1 MFEENKYDESDILM
15 RSILSDAREE
25 VPEHIWEGISA
36 ELDRRQ
42 TRKPVILRFRRM
54 ATVAA
59 AAAAVAVGVVLH
71 RDGGAG
77 TMLVP
82 EADGSGM
89 VAVVEPE
96 ADLKPEGQTAAE
108 QLAEITYVADADKA
122 VQAGREAVRKAVEAK
137 VLTQEV
143 KETAEVSAETT
154 EPEVTAAP
162 EVKETA
168 EVKSQQEQKKAE
180 ENVSREYF
188 PELWP
193 EDEDEVRKRNR
204 EGVSLVL
211 SGVAGTNNAQNGNG
225 KGPFKRPQMSTAPP
239 KTGIE
244 EKSTE
249 STYGLPLSAGVG
261 VKIGLAPRW
270 AIGTGVNYTLL
281 TRRFYGTYTHVD
293 ENGIVDV
300 STGSDI
306 RNVQQYIGVPVNV
319 FYNIVDRD
327 HVNFYAYA
335 GGTVEKCISDKYSL
349 LGTSINYSE
358 KAKGVQLSANA
369 GVGVEFILGKRL
381 GLYIDPSLRYY
392 FDCGQPK
399 SIRTVQPLM
408 LGFEM
413 GLRVKL

>member
-1 MFEENKYDESDILM
+1 MFEENKYEESDILM
-15 RSILSDAREE
+15 RSILSEAREE

-36 ELDRRQ
+36 ELDKRQ
-42 TRKPVILRFRRM
+42 TRKPVALWFRRT
-54 ATVAA
+54 AVAAA

-82 EADGSGM
+82 EAEGSGM

-96 ADLKPEGQTAAE
+96 AAATPEGQTAAE
-108 QLAEITYVADADKA
+108 QLAAITYVADADKA
-122 VQAGREAVRKAVEAK
+122 VKAGKEAVRKTVVPSETEEPETPVA
-137 VLTQEV
+137 QEV
-143 KETAEVSAETT
+143 KERAEAAEKK
-154 EPEVTAAP
+154 EAA
-162 EVKETA
+162 
-168 EVKSQQEQKKAE
+168 
-180 ENVSREYF
+180 EYF
-188 PELWP
+188 PEVWP

-211 SGVAGTNNAQNGNG
+211 SGVAGTNNARNGSGN
-225 KGPFKRPQMSTAPP
+225 GPFKRPQISTAPP

-261 VKIGLAPRW
+261 VKIGLTPRW
-270 AIGTGVNYTLL
+270 SIGTGVNYTLL

-306 RNVQQYIGVPVNV
+306 RNIQQYVGVPVNV
-319 FYNIVDRD
+319 FYNILDRD

-349 LGTSINYSE
+349 MGTSINHSE
-358 KAKGVQLSANA
+358 TAKGVQLSANA

>member
-1 MFEENKYDESDILM
+1 MFEENKYEESDILM
-15 RSILSDAREE
+15 RSILSEAREE

-36 ELDRRQ
+36 ELDKRQ
-42 TRKPVILRFRRM
+42 TRKPVVLWFRRT
-54 ATVAA
+54 AVAAA

-71 RDGGAG
+71 WDGGAG

-82 EADGSGM
+82 EAEGSGM

-96 ADLKPEGQTAAE
+96 ATAKPEGQTAAE
-108 QLAEITYVADADKA
+108 QLAAITYVADADKA
-122 VQAGREAVRKAVEAK
+122 VKAGKEAVRKTVVPSEAEEPETS
-137 VLTQEV
+137 VAQEV
-143 KETAEVSAETT
+143 KESAEDAGKK
-154 EPEVTAAP
+154 EAAEKKEAAGKK
-162 EVKETA
+162 EVKEA
-168 EVKSQQEQKKAE
+168 A
-180 ENVSREYF
+180 EYF
-188 PELWP
+188 PEVWP

-211 SGVAGTNNAQNGNG
+211 SGVAGTNNARNGNG
-225 KGPFKRPQMSTAPP
+225 NGPFKRPQISTAPP

-261 VKIGLAPRW
+261 VKIGLTPRW
-270 AIGTGVNYTLL
+270 SIGTGVNYTLL

-293 ENGIVDV
+293 GNGIVDV

-306 RNVQQYIGVPVNV
+306 RNIQQYVGVPVNV
-319 FYNIVDRD
+319 FYNILDRD

-349 LGTSINYSE
+349 MGTSINHSE
-358 KAKGVQLSANA
+358 TAKGVQLSANA

>member
-1 MFEENKYDESDILM
+1 MFEENKYEESDILM
-15 RSILSDAREE
+15 RSILSEAREE

-36 ELDRRQ
+36 ELDKRQ
-42 TRKPVILRFRRM
+42 TRKPVVLWFRRT
-54 ATVAA
+54 AVAAA

-82 EADGSGM
+82 EAEGSGM

-96 ADLKPEGQTAAE
+96 AAATPEGQTAAE
-108 QLAEITYVADADKA
+108 QLAAITYVADADKA
-122 VQAGREAVRKAVEAK
+122 VKAGKEAVRKTVVPSETEEPETPVA
-137 VLTQEV
+137 QEV
-143 KETAEVSAETT
+143 KERAEAAEKK
-154 EPEVTAAP
+154 EAA
-162 EVKETA
+162 
-168 EVKSQQEQKKAE
+168 
-180 ENVSREYF
+180 EYF
-188 PELWP
+188 PEVWP

-211 SGVAGTNNAQNGNG
+211 SGVAGTNNARNGSGN
-225 KGPFKRPQMSTAPP
+225 GPFKRPQISTAPP

-261 VKIGLAPRW
+261 VKIGLTPRW
-270 AIGTGVNYTLL
+270 SIGTGVNYTLL

-306 RNVQQYIGVPVNV
+306 RNIQQYVGVPVNV
-319 FYNIVDRD
+319 FYNILDRD

-349 LGTSINYSE
+349 MGTSINHSE
-358 KAKGVQLSANA
+358 TAKGVQLSANA

>member
-1 MFEENKYDESDILM
+1 MFEENKYEESDILM
-15 RSILSDAREE
+15 RSILSEAREE
-25 VPEHIWEGISA
+25 VPAHIWEGISA
-36 ELDRRQ
+36 ELDKRQ
-42 TRKPVILRFRRM
+42 TRKPVVLWFRRT
-54 ATVAA
+54 AVAAA

-82 EADGSGM
+82 EAEGSGM

-96 ADLKPEGQTAAE
+96 AAAKPEGQTAAE
-108 QLAEITYVADADKA
+108 QLAAITYVADADKA
-122 VQAGREAVRKAVEAK
+122 VKAGKEAVRKTVVPSETEEPETPVA
-137 VLTQEV
+137 QEV
-143 KETAEVSAETT
+143 KERAEDARKKE
-154 EPEVTAAP
+154 AA
-162 EVKETA
+162 
-168 EVKSQQEQKKAE
+168 
-180 ENVSREYF
+180 EYF
-188 PELWP
+188 PEVWP

-211 SGVAGTNNAQNGNG
+211 SGVAGTNNARNGSGN
-225 KGPFKRPQMSTAPP
+225 GPFKRPQISTAPP

-261 VKIGLAPRW
+261 VKIGLTPRW
-270 AIGTGVNYTLL
+270 SIGTGVNYTLL

-293 ENGIVDV
+293 GNGIVDV

-306 RNVQQYIGVPVNV
+306 RNIQQYVGVPVNV
-319 FYNIVDRD
+319 FYNILDRD

-349 LGTSINYSE
+349 MGTSINHSE
-358 KAKGVQLSANA
+358 TAKGVQLSANA

>member
-1 MFEENKYDESDILM
+1 MFEENKYEESDILM
-15 RSILSDAREE
+15 RSILSEAREE

-36 ELDRRQ
+36 ELDKRQ
-42 TRKPVILRFRRM
+42 TRKPVVLWFRRT
-54 ATVAA
+54 AVAAA

-82 EADGSGM
+82 EAEGSGM

-96 ADLKPEGQTAAE
+96 AAATPEGQTAAE
-108 QLAEITYVADADKA
+108 QLAAITYVADADKA
-122 VQAGREAVRKAVEAK
+122 VKAGKEAVRQTVVPSETEEPETPVA
-137 VLTQEV
+137 QEV
-143 KETAEVSAETT
+143 KERTEAAEKKE
-154 EPEVTAAP
+154 AA
-162 EVKETA
+162 
-168 EVKSQQEQKKAE
+168 
-180 ENVSREYF
+180 EYF
-188 PELWP
+188 PEVWP

-211 SGVAGTNNAQNGNG
+211 SGVAGTNNARNGNG
-225 KGPFKRPQMSTAPP
+225 NGPFKRPQISTAPP

-261 VKIGLAPRW
+261 VKIGLTPRW
-270 AIGTGVNYTLL
+270 SIGTGVNYTLL

-293 ENGIVDV
+293 GNGIVDV

-306 RNVQQYIGVPVNV
+306 RNIQQYVGVPVNV
-319 FYNIVDRD
+319 FYNILDRD

-349 LGTSINYSE
+349 MGTSINHSE
-358 KAKGVQLSANA
+358 TAKGVQLSANA

>member
-1 MFEENKYDESDILM
+1 MFEENKYEESDILM
-15 RSILSDAREE
+15 RSILSEAREE

-36 ELDRRQ
+36 ELDKRQ
-42 TRKPVILRFRRM
+42 TRKPVVLWFRRT
-54 ATVAA
+54 AVAAA

-82 EADGSGM
+82 EAEGSGM

-96 ADLKPEGQTAAE
+96 AAAKPEGQTAAE
-108 QLAEITYVADADKA
+108 QLAAITYVADADKA
-122 VQAGREAVRKAVEAK
+122 VKAGKEAVRKTVVPSETEESETSVAE
-137 VLTQEV
+137 EV
-143 KETAEVSAETT
+143 KERAEDAGKKE
-154 EPEVTAAP
+154 AA
-162 EVKETA
+162 
-168 EVKSQQEQKKAE
+168 
-180 ENVSREYF
+180 EYF
-188 PELWP
+188 PEVWP
-193 EDEDEVRKRNR
+193 EDEGEVRKRNR

-211 SGVAGTNNAQNGNG
+211 SGVAGTNNARNGSGN
-225 KGPFKRPQMSTAPP
+225 GPFKRPQISTAPP

-261 VKIGLAPRW
+261 VKIGLTPRW
-270 AIGTGVNYTLL
+270 SIGTGVNYTLL

-293 ENGIVDV
+293 GNGIVDV

-306 RNVQQYIGVPVNV
+306 RNIQQYVGVPVNV
-319 FYNIVDRD
+319 FYNILDRD

-349 LGTSINYSE
+349 MGTSINHSE
-358 KAKGVQLSANA
+358 TAKGVQLSANA